1 MRADIYFSDADGV
14 KPNDV
19 TIGETLFEFA
29 GIITEALSET
39 TLPVSAPPHFE
50 KIKRRAE
57 KEADCEEE
65 VVKSAHQ
72 YLFIIRYTTYKGSRD
87 FSVLSSADVK
97 CASDRRTWSFIAG
110 RFQFTNVQNLIT
122 QFAEMAE
129 VAKKSK
135 TRWRRVATDAVVL
148 STMWLLLSGL
158 FDLFHL
164 SLGAISVILVLLI
177 NRREEMKEV
186 DRFPIKLTRLLIYLA
201 WLAKEMI
208 LSAVHVARVVIAP
221 RMPLDPVL
229 IRFKSK
235 QPNDLA
241 RVLLANSITL
251 TPGTLTIDLSGDDFL
266 VHSLTRNTADG
277 VTNGVMQEKVAR
289 MFVNEPGVFISDV
302 EYNPE
307 LRRS

>member
-1 MRADIYFSDADGV
+1 M
-14 KPNDV
+14 
-19 TIGETLFEFA
+19 
-29 GIITEALSET
+29 
-39 TLPVSAPPHFE
+39 
-50 KIKRRAE
+50 
-57 KEADCEEE
+57 
-65 VVKSAHQ
+65 
-72 YLFIIRYTTYKGSRD
+72 
-87 FSVLSSADVK
+87 SSADIQH
-97 CASDRRTWSFIAG
+97 AADRKNVEFIDG
-110 RFQFTNVQNLIT
+110 RFQFTNVENLIT

-135 TRWRRVATDAVVL
+135 TRWRRVAVDAVLL

-177 NRREEMKEV
+177 NRREEMRK
-186 DRFPIKLTRLLIYLA
+186 DDGFPIKMTRLLVYLA

-208 LSAVHVARVVIAP
+208 LSALHVARVVIAP

-277 VTNGVMQEKVAR
+277 VTNGVMQEKVAQ
-289 MFVNEPGVFISDV
+289 MFVNEPGVFISNV
-302 EYNPE
+302 EYNPQ